1 MNTQMIKVEALP
13 KTLHSHG
20 VKTGNLIFTTGQLG
34 RDPQTGE
41 LADDIGKQTRQ
52 ALNNLKT
59 LAESQGLTM
68 DHVVRMTIYV
78 ANIEDV
84 PHLNKVYFEEFFPVY
99 RPARTCVEVS
109 RIAKNAL
116 LELDAV
122 ITCKED

>member
-1 MNTQMIKVEALP
+1 MIKVEALP

-41 LADDIGKQTRQ
+41 LAADIEQQTRQ

-78 ANIEDV
+78 ADIADV
-84 PHLNKVYFEEFFPVY
+84 PQLNKVYFEEFFPEY

-109 RIAKNAL
+109 KIAKNAL

-122 ITCKED
+122 ITCEEE

>member
-1 MNTQMIKVEALP
+1 M
-13 KTLHSHG
+13 
-20 VKTGNLIFTTGQLG
+20 KTGNLIFTTGQLG
-34 RDPQTGE
+34 RDPQTGV
-41 LADDIGKQTRQ
+41 LADDIEKQTRQ

-84 PHLNKVYFEEFFPVY
+84 PQLNKVYFEEFFPEY

-122 ITCKED
+122 ITCEEE

>member
-1 MNTQMIKVEALP
+1 MNKQMIKVEALP

-34 RDPQTGE
+34 RDPQTGV
-41 LADDIGKQTRQ
+41 LADDIEKQTRQ

-84 PHLNKVYFEEFFPVY
+84 PQLNKVYFEEFFPEY

-122 ITCKED
+122 ITCEEE